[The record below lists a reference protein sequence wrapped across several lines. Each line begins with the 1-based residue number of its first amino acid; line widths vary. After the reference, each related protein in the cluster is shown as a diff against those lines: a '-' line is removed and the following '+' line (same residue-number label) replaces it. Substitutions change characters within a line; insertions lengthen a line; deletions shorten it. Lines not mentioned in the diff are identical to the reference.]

1 MKVILQTN
9 QSDCLLACAAMIMNT
24 LGCKVPV
31 YKLIEKI
38 ELSMAGSNILQL
50 KEALGEYD

>member
-31 YKLIEKI
+31 YKLIE
-38 ELSMAGSNILQL
+38 NIAV
-50 KEALGEYD
+50 KRGIRRIWFFCGRI

>member
-1 MKVILQTN
+1 
-9 QSDCLLACAAMIMNT
+9 MIMNT

-50 KEALGEYD
+50 KRGIRRIWFFCGRI